1 MIESLRTV
9 LAYGVLALCCASSLA
24 QAQVGPLPQP
34 PANYGAPDQPQLPST
49 NEVSE
54 RAILGY
60 SFTLEVTLA
69 EMQALV
75 PAGYTALPTVSGG
88 ATTNVMCDLW
98 LQNQLWSPN
107 TAGSFTRGSYG
118 PFNSFDCYVYA
129 SPPADQQN
137 PLGFEVF
144 QFVRYVNNA
153 AIADLRNA
161 IGGAGSTRFANID
174 ARLVTTTGGEL
185 RMKVSVDDPDSNLKM
200 QATLTT
206 LPVIDQQLRRAGPVV
221 VRFVDMTSTPMVTR
235 NSFDAFIAVDSASIT
250 EPAAL
255 DIPTKKLKLAAGAL
269 TILNVTAGSV
279 AYGPEVFLN
288 PRS

>member
-1 MIESLRTV
+1 M
-9 LAYGVLALCCASSLA
+9 
-24 QAQVGPLPQP
+24 PQP
-34 PANYGAPDQPQLPST
+34 PANYGAPDQPQLPGT
-49 NEVSE
+49 NQVSE
-54 RAILGY
+54 RAAIGF
-60 SFTLEVTLA
+60 SFTLQVAVAEV
-69 EMQALV
+69 QALV
-75 PAGYTALPTVSGG
+75 PAGYTALPAVSGG

-98 LQNQLWSPN
+98 LQNQLWAPN
-107 TAGSFTRGSYG
+107 ATGSFARGSYG

-129 SPPADQQN
+129 MPPADQQN

-161 IGGAGSTRFANID
+161 IGGAGSTLFANID
-174 ARLVTTTGGEL
+174 ARLVTTTGGGL
-185 RMKVSVDDPDSNLKM
+185 RMKVSVDDPDSKFNLD
-200 QATLTT
+200 ATLTT

-221 VRFVDMTSTPMVTR
+221 VRFVDMTSTPMIPR

-255 DIPTKKLKLAAGAL
+255 DLATKKLKLAAGTL
-269 TILNVTAGSV
+269 TIVSVTPGSV
-279 AYGPEVFLN
+279 AYAPEVFLN